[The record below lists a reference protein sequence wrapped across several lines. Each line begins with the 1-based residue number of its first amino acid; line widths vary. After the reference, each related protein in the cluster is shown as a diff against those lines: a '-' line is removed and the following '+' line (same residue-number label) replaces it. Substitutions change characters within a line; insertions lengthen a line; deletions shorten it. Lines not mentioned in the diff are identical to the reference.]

1 MFVMERKTMSKD
13 IGSILAEYAPVYS
26 TDPLPVHGTNVS
38 PPISAI
44 QASLDKCAISI
55 DNYVFNIFIHLY
67 QCRVIAIHT
76 RLLVI
81 AKKSR

>member
-1 MFVMERKTMSKD
+1 MERKTMSKD

-26 TDPLPVHGTNVS
+26 NDLPPVHGTKVFL
-38 PPISAI
+38 PICAI

-55 DNYVFNIFIHLY
+55 DNYVYNIFIHLY
-67 QCRVIAIHT
+67 HCRVIAIHAH
-76 RLLVI
+76 LLII